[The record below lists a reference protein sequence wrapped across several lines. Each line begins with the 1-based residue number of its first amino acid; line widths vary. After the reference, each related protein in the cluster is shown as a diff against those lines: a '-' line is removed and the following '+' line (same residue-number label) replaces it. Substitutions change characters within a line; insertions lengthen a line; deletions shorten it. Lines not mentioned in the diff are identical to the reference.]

1 MELMPWNTTHKYKCC
16 FSCCSFFFLLRSYV
30 TQYTTLL
37 RMIICVMLIYDFGR
51 KTLPATNKDPCTE
64 THVVALKG
72 KTEIQLTQGIFWSD
86 ACPHRHRG
94 GSRLLWKW
102 AHPQTASWWS
112 VHWEPGR
119 GGSWQLVIGMGK
131 GKRLGFRRRGD
142 MPPAR
147 LHQGYGT
154 PQAIIYLCSCC
165 NGDRNPEGI
174 TCSSHTQ
181 SFLVVVVV
189 LLVEMMHSPLHHWA
203 QKPSDKWPCKLRFL
217 LLAVRIDLGKAC
229 IPEVCFQYQP
239 CWHSSGKREQWEAE
253 QPCTKQA

>member
-1 MELMPWNTTHKYKCC
+1 MTLAGKHCQQPIKIPHWNTCSCIKRENRNPAHTGNFLVWRLPTQASRREQVAVEMTASSDSQLVKC
-16 FSCCSFFFLLRSYV
+16 SLGAWPR
-30 TQYTTLL
+30 
-37 RMIICVMLIYDFGR
+37 R
-51 KTLPATNKDPCTE
+51 
-64 THVVALKG
+64 
-72 KTEIQLTQGIFWSD
+72 QLTAG
-86 ACPHRHRG
+86 HRHGQRQEAG
-94 GSRLLWKW
+94 LQEEGRHATSSPASRVR
-102 AHPQTASWWS
+102 H
-112 VHWEPGR
+112 
-119 GGSWQLVIGMGK
+119 
-131 GKRLGFRRRGD
+131 
-142 MPPAR
+142 
-147 LHQGYGT
+147 

-174 TCSSHTQ
+174 MCSFRTQ